1 MRIWLSMAL
10 MRLGERFSA
19 MAEDYGVEAYYTRH
33 SRDGEET
40 IRIMH
45 GDLTQ
50 GQYTDLD
57 IRDAVFLRY
66 QLDGAI
72 QDYEKAV
79 GR

>member
-1 MRIWLSMAL
+1 MAD
-10 MRLGERFSA
+10 EH
-19 MAEDYGVEAYYTRH
+19 EVEAYYTRK
-33 SRDGEET
+33 SINNEEV
-40 IRIMH
+40 IRVQY
-45 GDLTQ
+45 GDLAN
-50 GQYTDLD
+50 YEYADLD

>member
-1 MRIWLSMAL
+1 MAD
-10 MRLGERFSA
+10 EI
-19 MAEDYGVEAYYTRH
+19 EAYYVH
-33 SRDGEET
+33 ENHFEV

-50 GQYTDLD
+50 GEYTDLD

-72 QDYEKAV
+72 QDYERAV

>member
-1 MRIWLSMAL
+1 MN
-10 MRLGERFSA
+10 E
-19 MAEDYGVEAYYTRH
+19 VEAYYVAPGGTT
-33 SRDGEET
+33 SGDT

-50 GQYTDLD
+50 GEYTDLD

-72 QDYEKAV
+72 SDYERAV